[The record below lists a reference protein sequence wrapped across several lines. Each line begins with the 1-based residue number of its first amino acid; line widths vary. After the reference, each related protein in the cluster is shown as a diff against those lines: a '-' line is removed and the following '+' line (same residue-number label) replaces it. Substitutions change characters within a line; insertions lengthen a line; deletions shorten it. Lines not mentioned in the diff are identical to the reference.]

1 VVASAGASG
10 IRPIMTI
17 VHALGFGAS
26 ASGCL
31 LRIGAGVDIMLFI
44 DIVSIFL
51 IRCTVGMELTSEPPL
66 DRIEVIFDTRLT
78 HFRNG
83 ENFRPCGQA
92 DRSLAMKIGMC
103 APIDKAMSV
112 AAMGFD
118 YLEPIVFPI
127 AALDEGAF
135 SALVKQVRSLPI
147 RCAAFNTLFPKD
159 MKIVGPQ
166 ADAKRTATYIEKA
179 VSRVAALGAEIL
191 VVGSGPS
198 RTVPSGWDM
207 SRGIDQFAETLV
219 CVGNEA
225 AKHGITAV
233 IEPLNTRE
241 SNIVNSVAEGQRLVI
256 RVGHPSVKLLADF
269 YHMRLESEDMG
280 NIRRAGTVLR
290 HAHIANSD
298 GRRYPRERSEDRYD
312 EFFAALVAIGYQG
325 MLSAEPMSGDL
336 ASEAPGSLALFRK
349 LAADHGM

>member
-1 VVASAGASG
+1 MMPAADRGRRIAVGA
-10 IRPIMTI
+10 
-17 VHALGFGAS
+17 
-26 ASGCL
+26 
-31 LRIGAGVDIMLFI
+31 DIAPFI
-44 DIVSIFL
+44 DIISIFL
-51 IRCTVGMELTSEPPL
+51 ILCTIGIELTSDSTL
-66 DRIEVIFDTRLT
+66 DRIAVIFDTGLTRL
-78 HFRNG
+78 RNG
-83 ENFRPCGQA
+83 GNSCPCGQA

-103 APIDKAMSV
+103 APIDTAVSV

-135 SALVKQVRSLPI
+135 SALVKQVHSLPI

-166 ADAKRTATYIEKA
+166 ADAKRTAAYVEKA

-198 RTVPSGWDM
+198 RTVPPGWDLH
-207 SRGIDQFAETLV
+207 RGIDQFAQTLE

-241 SNIVNSVAEGQRLVI
+241 SNIINSVAEGQRLAI

-269 YHMRLESEDMG
+269 YHMRLESEDME
-280 NIRRAGTVLR
+280 NILRAGTMLR

-298 GRRYPRERSEDRYD
+298 GRRYPRERTEDRYD
-312 EFFAALVAIGYQG
+312 EFFAALATIGYKG
-325 MLSAEPMSGDL
+325 MLSAEPWSGDL
-336 ASEAPGSLALFRK
+336 EAEAPGSLALFRRI
-349 LAADHGM
+349 AADHGL